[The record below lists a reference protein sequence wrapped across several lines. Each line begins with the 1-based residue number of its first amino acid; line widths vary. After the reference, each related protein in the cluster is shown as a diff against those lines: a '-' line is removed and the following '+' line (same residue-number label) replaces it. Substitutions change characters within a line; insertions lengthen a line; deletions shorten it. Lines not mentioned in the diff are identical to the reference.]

1 MYVFLS
7 QVVTCLLLVLLAHT
21 DHHLVR
27 ADRFVGEGLDPYFT
41 ARPPQF
47 NNYGQWGHYPNLY
60 QNPNGPL
67 RPVDRFDQNYAAV
80 TPNTHD
86 RHKIEDPG
94 DLRCQE
100 AVNDKLMEYAT
111 VATAYGTVQG
121 RLVYFCDEPMVP
133 PHERPFSDQ
142 YRADSRPFQYR
153 PITKFRRNV
162 TTFLGI
168 PYAKPPTRENQL
180 RFKVRHC

>member
-67 RPVDRFDQNYAAV
+67 RPVDRFDPNYAAV